1 MLENSIRENARY
13 FRARDLVIFG
23 YFCEYFYRYFCMRRI
38 FLLRCVFPTRFLATR
53 FLAARFLA
61 IFLLV
66 FSLLVS
72 LAFMGACAN
81 RGSVSSKQKYSRK
94 YSRESCPNIF
104 VAESFSTKSI
114 LDELHST
121 THELTFTK
129 VKAFCKR
136 DKQGLLLLDLSFNFL
151 LEPVFSKGVK
161 VTTKGT
167 KGARGSGRQRRLF
180 LPLFAIASED
190 EKTIF
195 SRTDKSL
202 EVRFN
207 SSGRANAR
215 WLLALPSSSS
225 GSSSL
230 SDLSSSSN
238 FSLYLGFAGSDELFQ
253 LRSLLE
259 ERG

>member
-114 LDELHST
+114 LDELRST

-129 VKAFCKR
+129 VRAFCKR

-161 VTTKGT
+161 DT
-167 KGARGSGRQRRLF
+167 KGAKGSGRQRRLF

-207 SSGRANAR
+207 SSGRASGR

-225 GSSSL
+225 SSSSL
-230 SDLSSSSN
+230 SELSSSSN
-238 FSLYLGFAGSDELFQ
+238 FSLYLGFAGSDELFP

>member
-1 MLENSIRENARY
+1 MVGLKKKSMLENSIRENARY
-13 FRARDLVIFG
+13 FGSRDLVIFG
-23 YFCEYFYRYFCMRRI
+23 YFCDYFYRYFCMRRI

-53 FLAARFLA
+53 FLA
-61 IFLLV
+61 IFLLI

-72 LAFMGACAN
+72 LVFMGACAK
-81 RGSVSSKQKYSRK
+81 RGSVSSKHK
-94 YSRESCPNIF
+94 YSRESCPSIF

-121 THELTFTK
+121 THRLTFTK

-151 LEPVFSKGVK
+151 LEPVLSKGAK
-161 VTTKGT
+161 VTTKGAKGT
-167 KGARGSGRQRRLF
+167 KGSARRQRLF

-225 GSSSL
+225 SL
-230 SDLSSSSN
+230 SEISSSSN
-238 FSLYLGFAGSDELFQ
+238 FSLYLGFSGSDELFP